1 MADQAENE
9 LQPGSVLGNYVLE
22 ELVGGGAMGVVWRG
36 SDRRDGSAVAVKILN
51 QQFSRDPTF
60 RQRFEREA
68 HVATLLKSPYTVQ
81 TFAFGREQGLYY
93 LVMEFVE
100 GDSVEK
106 KLARGPLPL
115 DEAMEIATDAARALE
130 AAASHKI
137 VHRDL
142 KPSNIIVSPDG
153 AAKLVDFG
161 IAGQANVQDAG
172 GHFIGTVQYAP
183 PEQQGGQ
190 VSERTDIYALGA
202 TLFHML
208 AGRPPYTGRTNDD
221 ILAQHKMAP
230 FPAPLLALQPE
241 AVVDV
246 IRRCMQKDPED
257 RYASASD
264 LAAAL
269 DRVRMRIVQVRAQTA
284 PVLSDDLR
292 TLVPQPEP
300 AEATGDTLV
309 LPGKPAAAAPL
320 SPPTGSDTVMH
331 PSAAS
336 APPPAPPV
344 APRPASAPPAAP
356 PPATPPPAAA
366 APTPSPTPAAATAV
380 AAPAAAGGGGGKKGR
395 GMLFA
400 LLGGGFLAVAIA
412 IGAVFALSGG
422 GDDDGKV
429 PASTSPSPVSSP
441 SPSASSSPSA
451 TVSAGASSTSATST
465 ASSAATTAAPTATP
479 VPPTPTTV
487 PPTAT
492 PTTSQPTPTTAP
504 PTPTPPP
511 AQASYSFG
519 GFTGSCAGDGAIL
532 NFSNVN
538 TPTTITGRYTGPT
551 AFDVAPVSIGPGIAT
566 AGQVTFPTVS
576 PLTPGTYSFTA
587 FANGTAVASGSVNIT
602 C

>member
-1 MADQAENE
+1 MADQAESD
-9 LQPGSVLGNYVLE
+9 LQPGSILGNYVLE
-22 ELVGGGAMGVVWRG
+22 ELVGGGAMGVVWKG

-51 QQFSRDPTF
+51 QQFSKDPTF

-93 LVMEFVE
+93 LVMEFVQ

-115 DEAMEIATDAARALE
+115 DEALEIATDAARALE

-257 RYASASD
+257 RYASAAD

-292 TLVPQPEP
+292 TLVPEPEP

-309 LPGKPAAAAPL
+309 LPGKAPA

-331 PSAAS
+331 PSAA
-336 APPPAPPV
+336 PAPAARPV
-344 APRPASAPPAAP
+344 APQAVSAPPASP
-356 PPATPPPAAA
+356 PPVTPPPAAV
-366 APTPSPTPAAATAV
+366 APAPPPAPAAATAV
-380 AAPAAAGGGGGKKGR
+380 AAPAGSGGGGGGKKGR

-400 LLGGGFLAVAIA
+400 LLGGGFAVAAIA
-412 IGAVFALSGG
+412 AGAAFALSGG
-422 GDDDGKV
+422 GDDDGAP
-429 PASTSPSPVSSP
+429 PASASPSPVA
-441 SPSASSSPSA
+441 SASPSA
-451 TVSAGASSTSATST
+451 TADATGSPTTAAGT
-465 ASSAATTAAPTATP
+465 ATTAVATATLESP
-479 VPPTPTTV
+479 TPTPTTA

-504 PTPTPPP
+504 PTPTSPP

-519 GFTGSCAGDGAIL
+519 GFTGQCAGDGAIL
-532 NFSNVN
+532 NFRNVN
-538 TPTTITGRYTGPT
+538 TPTTITGRYSGPT
-551 AFDVAPVSIGPGIAT
+551 AFDVAPVSIGPGVAT
-566 AGQVTFPTVS
+566 EGSVTFPTVS

-587 FANGTAVASGSVNIT
+587 FANGTPVASGSVNIT

>member
-1 MADQAENE
+1 MADQAESD
-9 LQPGSVLGNYVLE
+9 LQPGSILGNYVLE
-22 ELVGGGAMGVVWRG
+22 ELVGGGAMGVVWKG

-51 QQFSRDPTF
+51 QQFSKDPTF

-93 LVMEFVE
+93 LVMEFVQ

-115 DEAMEIATDAARALE
+115 DEALEIATDAARALE

-257 RYASASD
+257 RYASAAD

-292 TLVPQPEP
+292 TLVPEPEP

-309 LPGKPAAAAPL
+309 LPGKAPA

-331 PSAAS
+331 PSAA
-336 APPPAPPV
+336 PAPAAGPV
-344 APRPASAPPAAP
+344 APEAVSAPPASP
-356 PPATPPPAAA
+356 PPVTPPPAAV
-366 APTPSPTPAAATAV
+366 APAPPPAPAAATAV
-380 AAPAAAGGGGGKKGR
+380 AAPAGSGGGGGGKKGR

-400 LLGGGFLAVAIA
+400 LLGGGFAVAAIA
-412 IGAVFALSGG
+412 AGAAFALSGG
-422 GDDDGKV
+422 GDDDGAP
-429 PASTSPSPVSSP
+429 PASASPSPVA
-441 SPSASSSPSA
+441 SASPSA
-451 TVSAGASSTSATST
+451 TADATGSPTTAAGT
-465 ASSAATTAAPTATP
+465 ATTAVATATP
-479 VPPTPTTV
+479 ESPTPTPTTA

-504 PTPTPPP
+504 PTPTSPP

-519 GFTGSCAGDGAIL
+519 GFTGQCAGDGAIL
-532 NFSNVN
+532 NFRNVN
-538 TPTTITGRYTGPT
+538 TPTTITGRYSGPT
-551 AFDVAPVSIGPGIAT
+551 AFDVAPVSIGPGVAT
-566 AGQVTFPTVS
+566 EGSVTFPTVS

-587 FANGTAVASGSVNIT
+587 FANGTPVASGSVNIT

>member
-1 MADQAENE
+1 MAEQAEDE
-9 LQPGSVLGNYVLE
+9 LKSGSVLGNYVLE

-36 SDRRDGSAVAVKILN
+36 ADRRDGSAVAVKILN

-81 TFAFGREQGLYY
+81 TFAFGREHGLYY

-309 LPGKPAAAAPL
+309 LPGKAATPVPAA
-320 SPPTGSDTVMH
+320 PPTGSDTMMH
-331 PSAAS
+331 PSAA
-336 APPPAPPV
+336 PPP
-344 APRPASAPPAAP
+344 PR
-356 PPATPPPAAA
+356 PPATPPPAAPPPV
-366 APTPSPTPAAATAV
+366 APPPAAAAPAPLPPPA
-380 AAPAAAGGGGGKKGR
+380 AAPAIAAPASAGGSGGKKGR

-400 LLGGGFLAVAIA
+400 LLGGGFAVAAIA
-412 IGAVFALSGG
+412 AGAVFALSGG
-422 GDDDGKV
+422 GDDDDGKV
-429 PASTSPSPVSSP
+429 PASASASPAASP
-441 SPSASSSPSA
+441 SPSSSAIPSGSSSASAASA
-451 TVSAGASSTSATST
+451 TQSATATNT
-465 ASSAATTAAPTATP
+465 AVADTATP
-479 VPPTPTTV
+479 VPATPTPTTA

-492 PTTSQPTPTTAP
+492 PTTSQPTPTPAP

-519 GFTGSCAGDGAIL
+519 GFTGSCAGDAAIL

-538 TPTTITGRYTGPT
+538 TATTITGRYTGPT

-566 AGQVTFPTVS
+566 VGQVTFPTVS

-587 FANGTAVASGSVNIT
+587 FANGSPVASGSVNIT

>member
-1 MADQAENE
+1 MAEQAENE

-309 LPGKPAAAAPL
+309 LPGKAPSPQPA

-336 APPPAPPV
+336 APPSS
-344 APRPASAPPAAP
+344 RPATPQAVSAPPAAP
-356 PPATPPPAAA
+356 PPVTPPPAAA
-366 APTPSPTPAAATAV
+366 APAPPPAPAAATAA
-380 AAPAAAGGGGGKKGR
+380 AAPAGSGGGGGKKGR

-400 LLGGGFLAVAIA
+400 LLGGGFAVAAIA
-412 IGAVFALSGG
+412 AGAVFALGG
-422 GDDDGKV
+422 GDDDDTP
-429 PASTSPSPVSSP
+429 PASASPSPVASASPSGSP
-441 SPSASSSPSA
+441 SPTAVA
-451 TVSAGASSTSATST
+451 TGSATST
-465 ASSAATTAAPTATP
+465 AGTATTAAATATATALP
-479 VPPTPTTV
+479 STPTPTTA

-492 PTTSQPTPTTAP
+492 PTTSQPTPTSAP

-511 AQASYSFG
+511 AQAAYSFG

-532 NFSNVN
+532 NFRNVN

-566 AGQVTFPTVS
+566 EGSVTFPTVS

-587 FANGTAVASGSVNIT
+587 FANGTPVASGSVNIT